1 MKLNRL
7 VQKQLKKF
15 LPDDSD
21 WSKEQMLA
29 FIQAVS
35 DSYDTLEREV
45 SFLEHTFKVTEE
57 EYQEVND
64 RLKYELDLKET
75 SVHQLKEIVE
85 ELGGDIRDANS
96 AEEELTSIAVFI
108 KEQIALKTA
117 VEIQLLEQQKFYELI
132 LNHIPINI
140 YVFDS
145 QIRYS
150 FINPN
155 SLSNEE
161 DRNWIIGKTIREYY
175 QYKQLDEDKLQ
186 KREEQLQHVLDAKK
200 GTSWEESFLNSN
212 GEIQWYMRF
221 LYPFYDAN
229 NHLQMLIGYGVDIT
243 ESKNKEQTIILN
255 KAKYRSVY
263 DNSLALII
271 LHDLEGNLIDIN
283 PATQK
288 TLGFNDQHIKGQ
300 PMSSFLPQA
309 SKDRLYTVYWPA
321 LLNEGRVDGVMS
333 IATITGKE
341 IQLLYQ
347 SFVVDNGIEKPY
359 VIVFAQDITAR
370 IAAEEALKK
379 SEEKYRSIIENMSL
393 GLIEVDAHENI
404 IEANQTFCDLSG
416 YAYDELVGSNAI
428 SLFNI
433 EEEKLEVNQVSI
445 RRKSGIYDAY
455 EKQVVVKDGS
465 VRWWLIS
472 GAPVFDNDGH
482 FKGSVGIH
490 FDITKQ
496 KELEAEL
503 RKAKDDAER
512 SNMAKELFMANMS
525 HEIRTPMNAVLG
537 IGSLLS
543 KTTMNQQQSF
553 YLKTIQTAANN
564 LLVIINDLLDFSKIE
579 AGKVSFEEIGFD
591 LYDTVQNAIQ
601 VLKHK
606 AEEKGLAI
614 HFEFAEGIAPVL
626 IGDPYRINQVLMN
639 FLSNAIKFTEKGF
652 VALTCALI
660 QDTATD
666 QQIVFKVVDSGIGIS
681 EDFLYQLFDKF
692 AQEDRSITRKYGGTG
707 LGMSISKQLVELMGG
722 SIQVES
728 KKNQGSTFEIY
739 LSFKKGKPNDLLLP
753 FANEVLDTDLL
764 QGKKVLL
771 AEDNEM
777 NRLLATTVLGQYGI
791 LVTEAR
797 DGAEAV
803 AAIQQQ
809 SFDLILMDL
818 QMPIKDGFEATRQ
831 IRNELANKTPIIALT
846 ANAYKQEE
854 ERCLRSG
861 MNDFLSKP
869 FEEAQLMQI
878 VARYITHSNIKPV
891 NAQDNYSIETAS
903 EPPLYDLQKLIA
915 MTKGDEGFLKK
926 MLHLFVDTMPESV
939 KDMQLAFDA
948 QDWLQLGALAH
959 RVKASLAG
967 MGIHAL
973 KDDILLLEANAKNE
987 CPHDAV
993 AKSFQ
998 RIKDIVFASIE
1009 QIKNAYKDWF

>member
-21 WSKEQMLA
+21 WSKEQVLA

-35 DSYDTLEREV
+35 ASYDTLEREV

-85 ELGGDIRDANS
+85 ELGGDIRDAHS
-96 AEEELTSIAVFI
+96 AEEELTSIARFI
-108 KEQIALKTA
+108 REQIALKA
-117 VEIQLLEQQKFYELI
+117 AIELQLLEQQKFYEQI
-132 LNHIPINI
+132 LNHIPINV

-150 FINPN
+150 FINPK
-155 SLSNEE
+155 SLNNED

-175 QYKQLDEDKLQ
+175 QYKQLDEDKLL
-186 KREEQLQHVLDAKK
+186 KREEQIQYVLDAKK
-200 GTSWEESFLNSN
+200 GTSWEESFLNAN
-212 GEIQWYMRF
+212 GEVQWYMRF
-221 LYPFYDAN
+221 LHPFYDAN
-229 NHLQMLIGYGVDIT
+229 NNLHMLIGYGVDIT
-243 ESKNKEQTIILN
+243 ESKNKEQTIVLN

-271 LHDLEGNLIDIN
+271 IHDLDGNLIDIN

-288 TLGFNDQHIKGQ
+288 ALGFNDQYIKGQ
-300 PMSSFLPQA
+300 PMSSFLTQA

-333 IATITGKE
+333 IATIAGKE

-370 IAAEEALKK
+370 IEAEEALKM

-404 IEANQTFCDLSG
+404 IEANQTFCDISG
-416 YAYDELVGSNAI
+416 YTHKELIGSNAI
-428 SLFNI
+428 SLFI
-433 EEEKLEVNQVSI
+433 SEEPELQINQVI
-445 RRKSGIYDAY
+445 QRRKSGLYDAY

-465 VRWWLIS
+465 LRWWLIS
-472 GAPVFDNDGH
+472 GAPIFDKDGV

-537 IGSLLS
+537 IGALLS
-543 KTTMNQQQSF
+543 KTAMNKQQSF

-591 LYDTVQNAIQ
+591 LYNTVQNTIQ

-652 VALTCALI
+652 VALTCALLK
-660 QDTATD
+660 DTPTE
-666 QQIVFKVVDSGIGIS
+666 QQLVFKVVDSGIGIS

-722 SIQVES
+722 SIQVDS
-728 KKNQGSTFEIY
+728 KKNQGSIFEIS
-739 LSFKKGKPNDLLLP
+739 LSFKKGKPEDLLLP
-753 FANEVLDTDLL
+753 VASATLDIDLL

-777 NRLLATTVLGQYGI
+777 NRLLATTVMGQYGI
-791 LVTEAR
+791 CVTEAR

-803 AAIQQQ
+803 AAVQQQ

-818 QMPIKDGFEATRQ
+818 QMPMKDGFEATRQ
-831 IRNELANKTPIIALT
+831 IRNELACQTPIIALT

-869 FEEAQLMQI
+869 FEETQLMHI
-878 VARYITHSNIKPV
+878 VARYITNRSASPLIVQDNNLIEG
-891 NAQDNYSIETAS
+891 AQDI
-903 EPPLYDLQKLIA
+903 PLYDLQKLIA
-915 MTKGDEGFLKK
+915 MTKCDEGFLQK
-926 MLHLFVDTMPESV
+926 MLQIFVSTMPESV
-939 KDMQLAFDA
+939 KDMQQAFDA
-948 QDWLQLGALAH
+948 KDWVQLSALAH
-959 RVKASLAG
+959 RVKSSLAG

-973 KDDILLLEANAKNE
+973 KDDVLLLEANAQNE
-987 CPHDAV
+987 YPYDAV
-993 AKSFQ
+993 AAAFH
-998 RIKDIVFASIE
+998 RIKDIVFTSIE
-1009 QIKNAYKDWF
+1009 QIKTAYKDWF